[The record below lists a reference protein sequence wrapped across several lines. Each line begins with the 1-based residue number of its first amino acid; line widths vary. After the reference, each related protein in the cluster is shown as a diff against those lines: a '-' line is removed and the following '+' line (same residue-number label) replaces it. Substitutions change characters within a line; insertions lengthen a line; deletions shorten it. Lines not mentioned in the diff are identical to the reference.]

1 MNNQFD
7 KTDHSSVKTS
17 YLRSKNETQALVS
30 EHEIERERQRESEK
44 EELGKSSRGNEF
56 DRKTLDPPPQSGS

>member
-17 YLRSKNETQALVS
+17 YLPSKNETQALVS
-30 EHEIERERQRESEK
+30 EHEIERETERVREGRTRKEQPRQ
-44 EELGKSSRGNEF
+44 
-56 DRKTLDPPPQSGS
+56 